1 MSTVLRIHPTD
12 NVWVAL
18 EAIKAGTEL
27 ILDDWK
33 VTAVEDIEVKH
44 KVTTE
49 DLDEGD
55 LIRMYGTT
63 VGVATRPIFKGM
75 KITTSNTRH
84 QTSPV
89 NQIRSATSW
98 QPPDISSYHNRTF
111 NGYHR
116 TNGSVGTRN
125 YWLFIPLVFCENR
138 NIKLLQDT
146 LLEPLGYFQGKEKRV
161 RIDNLIAA
169 VKNGQKDFHQV
180 TLNSD
185 RVHAGERLFANV
197 DGIKFLTHEGGCGGT
212 RQDSEMLCKLLA
224 SYITHPNVAGATVL
238 SLGCQNAET
247 RTLQAFVDQMDPV
260 FDKPVYY
267 FEQQTGGSEEEF
279 VEDIIKK
286 TFTGLQ
292 LANQN
297 TRKPAH
303 LKHLTLGL
311 ECGGSDG
318 FSGLSANPALGY
330 CADILVALGGSA
342 ILSEFPELHG
352 AEQDLVNRCVDDATA
367 TRFLD
372 LMQRYNNRAKADG
385 SGFEANPSPGNIRDG
400 LITDAIKSLGA
411 AKKGGSSPVQCVLDY
426 GETIY
431 KPGLN
436 LLCTPGNDV
445 ESTTGLAGAGSNIIV
460 FTTGLGT
467 PTGSAISPTIKM
479 STNSVLAKRMADI
492 IDINAG
498 TIIEG
503 TDTIESKGRELFEM
517 IIEVAN
523 GIKLT
528 AAESLSQ
535 DDFIPW
541 KRGISL

>member
-1 MSTVLRIHPTD
+1 MAKVLRVHPDD

-18 EAIKAGTEL
+18 ETITAGSE
-27 ILDDWK
+27 ISIENQS
-33 VTAVEDIEVKH
+33 VTAIEDIDLKH
-44 KVTTE
+44 KVATTDIAPGE
-49 DLDEGD
+49 FVK
-55 LIRMYGTT
+55 MYGTIA
-63 VGVATRPIFKGM
+63 GVATRPIFRGA
-75 KITTSNTRH
+75 KITTDNLKHHTA
-84 QTSPV
+84 PV
-89 NQIRSATSW
+89 SVGEISGSW
-98 QPPDISSYHNRTF
+98 QPPDNTEFRNLTF
-111 NGYHR
+111 EGYYRSNGK
-116 TNGSVGTRN
+116 VGTRN

-146 LLEPLGYFQGKEKRV
+146 LLEPLGYFNGKEKRL
-161 RIDNLIAA
+161 RIDNLISAA
-169 VKNGQKDFHQV
+169 KSGQSNFSEI
-180 TLNSD
+180 TLKTGSSHVGS
-185 RVHAGERLFANV
+185 RVFNNL

-224 SYITHPNVAGATVL
+224 SYIVHPNVAGATVL

-247 RTLQAFVDQMDPV
+247 KMLQKFIHEFDAS
-260 FDKPVYY
+260 FDKPVYF
-267 FEQQTGGSEEEF
+267 FEQQTGGTESQFIEN
-279 VEDIIKK
+279 IIKQ
-286 TFTGLQ
+286 TFSGLHQ
-292 LANQN
+292 ANR
-297 TRKPAH
+297 TRRQSAPLH
-303 LKHLTLGL
+303 HLTLGL

-330 CADILVALGGSA
+330 SADLLVSLGGSA

-352 AEQDLVNRCVDDATA
+352 AEQDLINRCTNRETA
-367 TRFLD
+367 QRFLE
-372 LMQRYNNRAKADG
+372 LMRNYSARAKADG

-411 AKKGGSSPVQCVLDY
+411 AKKGGSSPVMGVLDY
-426 GETIY
+426 GEVITQG
-431 KPGLN
+431 GLN

-467 PTGSAISPTIKM
+467 PTGNAICPTIKM
-479 STNSVLAKRMADI
+479 SSNTILAKRMKDI

-498 TIIEG
+498 TIIDG
-503 TDTIESKGRELFEM
+503 TDSIESKGRELLKL

-523 GIKLT
+523 GSLT
-528 AAESLSQ
+528 SAEQLSQ

>member
-1 MSTVLRIHPTD
+1 MAKVLKIQPND

-18 EAIKAGTEL
+18 ETISAGTEVS
-27 ILDDWK
+27 LDDEK
-33 VTAVEDIEVKH
+33 IIVVEDIEIKH
-44 KVTTE
+44 KLCTS
-49 DLDEGD
+49 DLKTGD
-55 LIRMYGTT
+55 FIRMYGTI
-63 VGVATRPIFKGM
+63 VGVATKPIYRGM
-75 KITTSNTRH
+75 KISTENTKH
-84 QTSPV
+84 HTAQVQS
-89 NQIRSATSW
+89 QKSEYSW
-98 QPPDISSYHNRTF
+98 NPPDVSEYQGRSF

-116 TNGSVGTRN
+116 SDGKVGTRN

-146 LLEPLGYFQGKEKRV
+146 LLEPLGYFKGKERKI
-161 RIDNLIAA
+161 RIDNLINA
-169 VKNGQKDFHQV
+169 VKEGRNDFSEIILESDASQV
-180 TLNSD
+180 GK
-185 RVHAGERLFANV
+185 RVFENI

-238 SLGCQNAET
+238 SLGCQNAEAKQ
-247 RTLQAFVDQMDPV
+247 LQAFVEAFDPN
-260 FDKPVYY
+260 FHKPLFY
-267 FEQQTGGSEEEF
+267 FEQQTGGTEPEF
-279 VEDIIKK
+279 IEKIIKK
-286 TFTGLQ
+286 TFEGLHI
-292 LANQN
+292 ANQCV
-297 TRKPAH
+297 RRPAS
-303 LKHLTLGL
+303 LAHLTLGL

-330 CADILVALGGSA
+330 CADLLVALGGSA

-352 AEQDLVNRCVDDATA
+352 AEQDLVNRSVDQETA
-367 TRFLD
+367 ERFLH
-372 LMQRYNNRAKADG
+372 LMEKYNARAKADG

-411 AKKGGSSPVQCVLDY
+411 AKKGGSSPVQGVLDY
-426 GETIY
+426 GEVIS
-431 KPGLN
+431 KQGLN

-467 PTGSAISPTIKM
+467 PTGNAISPTIKM
-479 STNSVLAKRMADI
+479 STNSTLARRMKDI

-503 TDTIESKGRELFEM
+503 KDTIPSKGRELLEL
-517 IIEVAN
+517 IIDIAS
-523 GIKLT
+523 GSRST
-528 AAESLSQ
+528 AAEKLSQ

>member
-1 MSTVLRIHPTD
+1 MSTVLRIHPLD
-12 NVWVAL
+12 NVWVAIKT
-18 EAIKAGTEL
+18 IKAGTEM
-27 ILDDWK
+27 IVDDLK
-33 VTAVEDIEVKH
+33 VTSVEDIEVKH
-44 KVTTE
+44 KVATE
-49 DLDEGD
+49 DLEEGAF
-55 LIRMYGTT
+55 IRMYGTI
-63 VGVATRPIFKGM
+63 VGSATRPIFKGM
-75 KITTSNTRH
+75 KITTENTKH
-84 QTSPV
+84 QTAPV
-89 NQIRSATSW
+89 NKIRSGTSW
-98 QPPDISSYHNRTF
+98 HQPDISSYQNRTF
-111 NGYHR
+111 NGYYR
-116 TNGSVGTRN
+116 TDGSVGTRN

-138 NIKLLQDT
+138 NIRLLQDT
-146 LLEPLGYFQGKEKRV
+146 LLEPLGYFKGREKRI

-169 VKNGQKDFHQV
+169 VKDGQKDFHQV
-180 TLNSD
+180 ALGSD
-185 RVHAGERLFANV
+185 NVDAGERLFGNI

-238 SLGCQNAET
+238 SLGCQNAEAQ
-247 RTLQAFVDQMDPV
+247 TLKSFVDQMDPG

-267 FEQQTGGSEEEF
+267 FEQQTGGSETQF
-279 VEDIIKK
+279 IEDIIKT
-286 TFTGLQ
+286 TFNGLQ
-292 LANQN
+292 QANQN

-330 CADILVALGGSA
+330 CADLLVALGGSA
-342 ILSEFPELHG
+342 VLSEFPELHG

-367 TRFLD
+367 SRFLD
-372 LMQRYNNRAKADG
+372 LMQTYNSRAKADG

-411 AKKGGSSPVQCVLDY
+411 AKKGGSSPVQDVLDY
-426 GETIY
+426 GETVRT
-431 KPGLN
+431 PGLN

-467 PTGSAISPTIKM
+467 PTGNAISPTVKM
-479 STNSVLAKRMADI
+479 STNSVLAKRMSDI

-503 TDTIESKGRELFEM
+503 LDTIEAKGRELLEM
-517 IIEVAN
+517 IIEVAD
-523 GIKLT
+523 GTKLT
-528 AAESLSQ
+528 AAERLSQ